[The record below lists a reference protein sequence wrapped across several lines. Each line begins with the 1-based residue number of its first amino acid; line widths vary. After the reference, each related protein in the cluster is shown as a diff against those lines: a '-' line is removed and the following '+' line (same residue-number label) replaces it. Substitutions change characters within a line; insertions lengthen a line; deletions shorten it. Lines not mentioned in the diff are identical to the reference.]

1 MAVWYREENLNEN
14 IVVSTRI
21 RLARNLEGL
30 PFPSKMTTEQRE
42 ELNKKLKKAVE
53 ESVFSKTLKF
63 IDMSDI
69 PETQVFAMM
78 ERHIISPEFATSKQK
93 RSIILS
99 PDESISIMIGE
110 EDHIRIQVILGGLQI
125 DKAYEIA
132 CEIDKLLFNNL
143 SIAFN
148 KDFGYLTECPTNL
161 GTGLRASLMLHLPVL
176 ESNGKIPQLA
186 ESINKIGFTI
196 RGLYGEGTK
205 SGASLYQLSNQI
217 TLGIT
222 EKEAL
227 ENLKAIA
234 GQLFQKEK
242 EEWSRLDQIKI
253 EDICFRALGTL
264 QNCRLLSSNEM
275 MNLLSKIKLGMNMG
289 IININKNP
297 IALLIEGGP
306 YMLMKKYGQMEM
318 EERDIY
324 RANFVRK
331 ELAQQ

>member
-1 MAVWYREENLNEN
+1 MAVWYREKNSKEN

-30 PFPSKMTTEQRE
+30 PFPSKMTNEQRE
-42 ELNKKLKKAVE
+42 NLNKKIKKVID
-53 ESVFSKTLKF
+53 ESEFSKTLKF

-69 PETQVFAMM
+69 PEMQVFAMM

-93 RSIILS
+93 RGIILS

-125 DKAYEIA
+125 EKAYKTA
-132 CEIDKLLFNNL
+132 SEIDKLFFEKLN
-143 SIAFN
+143 IAFD
-148 KDFGYLTECPTNL
+148 KDLGYLTECPTNL

-176 ESNGKIPQLA
+176 ESKGEISRLA

-205 SGASLYQLSNQI
+205 SEASLYQISNQI

-227 ENLKAIA
+227 ENLKVIA
-234 GQLFQKEK
+234 NELENKEK
-242 EEWSRLDQIKI
+242 EECSKLNRTNI
-253 EDICFRALGTL
+253 EDISFRALGTL
-264 QNCRLLSSNEM
+264 QNCRLLSSGEM
-275 MNLLSKIKLGMNMG
+275 MNLISKIKMGINMG
-289 IININKNP
+289 IINININP
-297 IALLIEGGP
+297 ITLLIEARP
-306 YMLMKKYGQMEM
+306 YMLMKKYGQMAAD
-318 EERDIY
+318 ERDIY
-324 RANFVRK
+324 RANFIRK